1 MAHLLEGK
9 GGNFVPLGPQG
20 CLSRFLLVPLFYLV
34 FIRGKPSADSI
45 EDFSGKQC
53 KRLENS
59 DTNYQGAENS
69 RKMEAAWS
77 SDQRNRLAILRS

>member
-9 GGNFVPLGPQG
+9 GRNFVPLGRQG
-20 CLSRFLLVPLFYLV
+20 CLSRFLLVPSFYLV
-34 FIRGKPSADSI
+34 FTKGKPSAASF
-45 EDFSGKQC
+45 EDFSSKQC

-69 RKMEAAWS
+69 RRMEAAWP